1 MYDMMVSKSV
11 STPSSIVPPDTLP
24 PSPSNSAH
32 MKTSDSQPYNLSASL
47 IDTEQ
52 TPKRQ
57 KGPHDGTEPAAVGD
71 ILMEYSSD

>member
-1 MYDMMVSKSV
+1 MYDMMVSKIV
-11 STPSSIVPPDTLP
+11 STSTCIVPPDPLP

-32 MKTSDSQPYNLSASL
+32 MKTSDPQPYNLSASL

-57 KGPHDGTEPAAVGD
+57 KGAYDGTEPAAVGD